1 MKNTLLAIV
10 ACAAVLLGAVT
21 IAGAAVNA
29 PPAEDPALG
38 VDDDDK
44 KIRITSKITVGTGQA
59 RRNPMFMDLFSRLR
73 DTEGKSPTAAAA
85 LKTVSLNRFWTHV
98 TKKGHDTASPSA

>member
-1 MKNTLLAIV
+1 MDVMNEMSKHFFVLFTLL
-10 ACAAVLLGAVT
+10 
-21 IAGAAVNA
+21 
-29 PPAEDPALG
+29 LG